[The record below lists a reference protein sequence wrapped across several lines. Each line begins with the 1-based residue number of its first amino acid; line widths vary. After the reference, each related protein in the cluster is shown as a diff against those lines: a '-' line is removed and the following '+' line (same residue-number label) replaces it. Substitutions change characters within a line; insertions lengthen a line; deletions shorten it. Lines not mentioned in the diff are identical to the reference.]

1 MQTKNA
7 ILLCILLFLLLVISG
22 LWSYKTFQS
31 SRIVQFIS
39 TQSEQVKSEHDGLE
53 LHHISHVPID
63 HIIFHINDTN
73 LALPSLGNSLASPT
87 FSELQEPTHPDD
99 LPFFSDSFG
108 QDGILRYARYPL
120 D

>member
-31 SRIVQFIS
+31 SRNVQFIS
-39 TQSEQVKSEHDGLE
+39 TQSEQVKSEHDGLQ
-53 LHHISHVPID
+53 LYHLSYLPAD
-63 HIIFHINDTN
+63 HIIFHINATN
-73 LALPSLGNSLASPT
+73 LALPSLGNSLPAPT
-87 FSELQEPTHPDD
+87 FSEPQEPNHPDD